1 MWERECVCTS
11 VIILKFLIKCLL
23 ELADAHKFVAILLIT
38 ERKRRSESYPTNR
51 FLHTKCEFTF
61 EYALHTCVVMC
72 PCLFREAKNVR
83 ATVKLICL
91 LNPTWFISQHSKLSE
106 WSVVVTYP
114 FFPLILCVVAKCLC
128 ELIHIL
134 NVRIVLNSKGD
145 QFAFFLFMMPIFLQ
159 NTQNSQCSFLAQ
171 VSVHV
176 RGIVMRHTPDIPEKF
191 HKIKWNACTISLHFS
206 ISISFPFGYKE
217 ILANRIQFVIFRQQI
232 EHTTFLRRDRRKFWK
247 LKGK

>member
-1 MWERECVCTS
+1 MHIWICIAYMRSHVSVSISRSQKRKSDGEANMLVESNLIHITTFKAIRMVCCCYISLFSTYSVCV
-11 VIILKFLIKCLL
+11 
-23 ELADAHKFVAILLIT
+23 
-38 ERKRRSESYPTNR
+38 
-51 FLHTKCEFTF
+51 
-61 EYALHTCVVMC
+61 
-72 PCLFREAKNVR
+72 
-83 ATVKLICL
+83 
-91 LNPTWFISQHSKLSE
+91 
-106 WSVVVTYP
+106 
-114 FFPLILCVVAKCLC
+114 CVVAKCLC